1 MRDFCQCP
9 YETASRQVCDGKLNG
24 VLVCAV
30 CELPKRREIP
40 DGLFSIS
47 QAAALV
53 GIGAKTL
60 RTLIS
65 SGSVQP
71 THRDGRQTL
80 VRPAHLLAQLSQKGI
95 RK

>member
-1 MRDFCQCP
+1 MPDFCQCR
-9 YETASRQVCDGKLNG
+9 YETVDCANAESVICCTVCGN
-24 VLVCAV
+24 
-30 CELPKRREIP
+30 PKRREIP

-53 GIGAKTL
+53 GIGANTL